1 MYTSWDHSHVSPP
14 RHHVVELLCQPTGAS
29 QLANA
34 IRARGNIP
42 LSIAGT
48 TLLELPMCDIA
59 ESWRSTNRLPAQR
72 VAALSWHLAHELV
85 EDDEPESH
93 PHEAAALFLLA
104 LRHHHAP
111 LERAL
116 AGCRILWNDNATA
129 EKVEYLT

>member
-1 MYTSWDHSHVSPP
+1 MDHSPALLN
-14 RHHVVELLCQPTGAS
+14 RHLAVELMCPPLGTS
-29 QLANA
+29 HIANA

-48 TLLELPMCDIA
+48 MLLELPMRDIT
-59 ESWRSTNRLPAQR
+59 ESWRTTTRLPAQR

-93 PHEAAALFLLA
+93 PTAAAALFLLA
-104 LRHHHAP
+104 LRHHHAC
-111 LERAL
+111 LDRAL
-116 AGCRILWNDNATA
+116 AGCRIQWNDNATS